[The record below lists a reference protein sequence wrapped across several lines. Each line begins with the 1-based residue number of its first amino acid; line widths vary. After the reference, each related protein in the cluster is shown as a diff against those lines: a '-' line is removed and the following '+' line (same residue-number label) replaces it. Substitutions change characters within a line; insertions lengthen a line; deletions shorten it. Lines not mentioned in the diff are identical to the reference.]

1 MKYGNISE
9 KDRKGQKKKNIGTKM
24 KFFPPFILQYLQVGI
39 YIGKYINRPF
49 VEFKKNDCLYLIF
62 LICNNICKWFSREI
76 ECLIKSEWFVIYTN
90 YYTWVIET

>member
-49 VEFKKNDCLYLIF
+49 VEFKKKRLPVFNIF
-62 LICNNICKWFSREI
+62 QRNSV
-76 ECLIKSEWFVIYTN
+76 SDAT
-90 YYTWVIET
+90 T